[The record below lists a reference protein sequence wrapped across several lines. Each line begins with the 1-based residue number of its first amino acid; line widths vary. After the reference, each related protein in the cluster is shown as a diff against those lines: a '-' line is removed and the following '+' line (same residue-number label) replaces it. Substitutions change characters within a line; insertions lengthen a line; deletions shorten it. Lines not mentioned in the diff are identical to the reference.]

1 VQTARELRETGDEIS
16 AIEGI
21 FSGTLAYLFNVYD
34 GAKPFSA
41 VVREARQLGY
51 TEPDPRDDLSGLDVA
66 RKLIILAREMG
77 LSLELADVEVESLA
91 PKALENV
98 STDEF
103 MERLAEFDAAMQQ
116 RLEAARSRGKV
127 LRHVGSVTA
136 DGAAKVG
143 LVELDADASLANTAL
158 TDNIVRY
165 STRRYSVNPL
175 IVQGPGAGP
184 EVTAGGVFA
193 DLLRLASYL
202 GTRM

>member
-1 VQTARELRETGDEIS
+1 
-16 AIEGI
+16 
-21 FSGTLAYLFNVYD
+21 
-34 GAKPFSA
+34 
-41 VVREARQLGY
+41 VREARQLGY

-91 PKALENV
+91 PKALETV

-103 MERLAEFDAAMQQ
+103 MERLAEFDAAMLQ

-143 LVELDADASLANTAL
+143 LVELDANASLANTAL

-184 EVTAGGVFA
+184 LLAEDRSNSSHLRVFSKMSIYVHA
-193 DLLRLASYL
+193 AVHPLISEYQA
-202 GTRM
+202 T